1 MGKVRCYLS
10 NVACFETF
18 SWPPNRTVHESWGT
32 VHAHN
37 KKNLGASQMADK
49 AAQSDICL
57 CTSNYIYCLSA
68 GLSEKVRPHLFS
80 NPEAVAS

>member
-18 SWPPNRTVHESWGT
+18 LWPLNRTVHQNWGT

-37 KKNLGASQMADK
+37 KERSRGKPNGR
-49 AAQSDICL
+49 QSCPKRYMFVYFEL
-57 CTSNYIYCLSA
+57 YLLS
-68 GLSEKVRPHLFS
+68 
-80 NPEAVAS
+80 